1 MTEATDSTAPAT
13 KPTYPGTAASF
24 LIITIL
30 GVLFGVLMWWVLI
43 AGLKD
48 SPVFEQVVDEVQL
61 QRNSSEKASPL
72 PKTWGDGRV
81 RLEHTDGKYTV
92 TMSTWDNCYSVA
104 KSFLRTFTGVKLNGQ
119 ILLTEGQVRES
130 CEKMPATLTVPD
142 RRPGS

>member
-1 MTEATDSTAPAT
+1 MTHTPDTKARAERPAR
-13 KPTYPGTAASF
+13 PGTAISF
-24 LIITIL
+24 VFAMLLAT
-30 GVLFGVLMWWVLI
+30 LFGVYLWVLI

-72 PKTWGDGRV
+72 PKTWVDGRV
-81 RLEHTDGKYTV
+81 RLDHTDGKYTV
-92 TMSTWDNCYSVA
+92 TMATNDNCYAVA

-130 CEKMPATLTVPD
+130 CERIPATLTVPD